1 MHQALAAEVH
11 TLVDL
16 GWTLRSGT
24 NTTAALQT
32 RGPFNWF
39 LLALSM
45 LLSLGVGGLIYLT
58 FWLTMDRADVFLRLA
73 DNRVRIAGD
82 DLLVEDQKAKKERT
96 RRLLRDVKEQGFWL
110 AAWPAALAALVNVG
124 LWFMI
129 IWAFVAIVR

>member
-1 MHQALAAEVH
+1 
-11 TLVDL
+11 
-16 GWTLRSGT
+16 
-24 NTTAALQT
+24 
-32 RGPFNWF
+32 
-39 LLALSM
+39 M

-73 DNRVRIAGD
+73 DDRVRIAGD

-110 AAWPAALAALVNVG
+110 AAWPAVLAALVNVG